1 MAGWMGQ
8 TSGRLGRGK
17 PLFNK
22 PLISS
27 GKHKILGR
35 EFTKTTSGD
44 FLWHGR
50 DKSQPGMGSKIKS
63 GVKDLFTRDNIANK
77 YATID
82 DLNKG
87 SGKGLFNKKSS
98 PAENI
103 TPLDQGSGMFQSDA
117 TALQSDAKSGQI
129 YGGTAAQR
137 EEAAGLASGGPAGGK
152 SGGKSGGGSGGGAS
166 MLGPGLAI
174 GSAALNALDDDPG
187 YGGMDVGK
195 EALQYASMGSVAGP
209 VGAAVGAAVGTAVGL
224 VKKKKFEKEEKQRK
238 EKERNQRI
246 SSEKL
251 STSKSE
257 AEAFFESQNA
267 GSAGVYGSK
276 DMDMFINKYAQ

>member
-1 MAGWMGQ
+1 MPNYFSSGMGPRV
-8 TSGRLGRGK
+8 SIGGGK
-17 PLFNK
+17 PLIQG
-22 PLISS
+22 PLISRKKRNQIKGS
-27 GKHKILGR
+27 VNN
-35 EFTKTTSGD
+35 FTG
-44 FLWHGR
+44 
-50 DKSQPGMGSKIKS
+50 
-63 GVKDLFTRDNIANK
+63 GVKDFFTRDNIANK

-87 SGKGLFNKKSS
+87 SGKGLKGLFNKKSS

-137 EEAAGLASGGPAGGK
+137 KEAAGLASGGPESGK
-152 SGGKSGGGSGGGAS
+152 LGGGSGGGAS

-195 EALQYASMGSVAGP
+195 EALQYASMGAVAGP
-209 VGAAVGAAVGTAVGL
+209 VGAAVGAAVGTAIGL
-224 VKKKKFEKEEKQRK
+224 VKKKKFEKEEKKKK

-276 DMDMFINKYAQ
+276 DIDMFINKYAQ